1 MNIAILLA
9 AGSGTRLGAS
19 LPKQFLEVCGKTI
32 LEHTVEAF
40 ESSDYIDEI
49 AIVTREDYVEKVSE
63 LIGEHHPKLKRI
75 LKGGKERYHSSI
87 AAIEAYTN
95 DDDNIMIHDA
105 VRPMVSKRIIRD
117 CVEALRKYDAVDVAV
132 PATDTILQVDENGLI
147 CNIPPRRML
156 RNVQTPQCFKRRVIA
171 EAYRRGLAD
180 PAFVTTDDCG
190 VVHRYMPEV
199 PIYIVDGESTN
210 IKITFKEDI
219 KTFESYLNR

>member
-19 LPKQFLEVCGKTI
+19 LPKQFLEVGGKTI

-40 ESSDYIDEI
+40 ESSDDIDEI
-49 AIVTREDYVEKVSE
+49 SIVTREDYVEKVSE
-63 LIGEHHPKLKRI
+63 LIGESHPKLKRV
-75 LKGGKERYHSSI
+75 LMGGKERYHSSI

-132 PATDTILQVDENGLI
+132 PATDTILQVDESGLI

-180 PAFVTTDDCG
+180 PEFVTTDDCG

-199 PIYIVDGESTN
+199 PIFIVDGESTN

>member
-40 ESSDYIDEI
+40 ESSDDIDEI

-63 LIGEHHPKLKRI
+63 LIGEHHPKLKRV

-105 VRPMVSKRIIRD
+105 VRQLFCFSAKTADQRGRRCQAVRFLPAESGGSRDSGVPFRPAAEDGQYRHQIRD
-117 CVEALRKYDAVDVAV
+117 
-132 PATDTILQVDENGLI
+132 
-147 CNIPPRRML
+147 
-156 RNVQTPQCFKRRVIA
+156 
-171 EAYRRGLAD
+171 
-180 PAFVTTDDCG
+180 
-190 VVHRYMPEV
+190 
-199 PIYIVDGESTN
+199 
-210 IKITFKEDI
+210 
-219 KTFESYLNR
+219 

>member
-40 ESSDYIDEI
+40 ESSDDINEI

-63 LIGEHHPKLKRI
+63 LIGEHHPKLKRV
-75 LKGGKERYHSSI
+75 LMGGKERYHSSI

-95 DDDNIMIHDA
+95 EDDNIMIHDA
-105 VRPMVSKRIIRD
+105 VRPMVSKRIIRE
-117 CVEALRKYDAVDVAV
+117 CVEALGKYDAVDVAV

-147 CNIPPRRML
+147 CNIHL
-156 RNVQTPQCFKRRVIA
+156 
-171 EAYRRGLAD
+171 
-180 PAFVTTDDCG
+180 
-190 VVHRYMPEV
+190 
-199 PIYIVDGESTN
+199 
-210 IKITFKEDI
+210 
-219 KTFESYLNR
+219 

>member
-40 ESSDYIDEI
+40 ESSDDIDEI

-63 LIGEHHPKLKRI
+63 LIGEHHPKLKRV
-75 LKGGKERYHSSI
+75 LMGGKERYQSSI

-95 DDDNIMIHDA
+95 DEDNIMIHDA

-117 CVEALRKYDAVDVAV
+117 CVEALKKYDAVDVAV
-132 PATDTILQVDENGLI
+132 PATDTILQVDENGPSVRYDRRLRSCAPLHARSSDIHRGRREHEYQDYVQRGHKDIRKLSEPLI
-147 CNIPPRRML
+147 CGSFFCRL
-156 RNVQTPQCFKRRVIA
+156 SEK
-171 EAYRRGLAD
+171 Y
-180 PAFVTTDDCG
+180 
-190 VVHRYMPEV
+190 
-199 PIYIVDGESTN
+199 YICSLLC
-210 IKITFKEDI
+210 I
-219 KTFESYLNR
+219 